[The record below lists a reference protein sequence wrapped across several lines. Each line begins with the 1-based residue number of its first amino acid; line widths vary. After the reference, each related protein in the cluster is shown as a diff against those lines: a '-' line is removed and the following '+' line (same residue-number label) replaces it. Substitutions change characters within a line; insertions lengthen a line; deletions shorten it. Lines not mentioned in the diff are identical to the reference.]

1 MQSRR
6 SPEQRQRPACR
17 RGRSLVVESLEERCL
32 LHGFDAATVALNGG
46 VLEIV
51 GDKHANVID
60 VSEGAGNRIIVQID
74 GVVDPSNPNGYD
86 PAQVQSLRIRG
97 MGGHDQ
103 ITIDANLD
111 LPSTVMGEAGNDTI
125 TGGSGDDVIDGGPG
139 RDSING
145 RDGDDSLTGGTSNDV
160 LSGGNGTDILNGGK
174 GNDSLDGGGGDDIL
188 QTGSGK
194 DTATGGSG
202 NDLFG
207 PANKG
212 SERTD
217 FTIGEDID
225 AGTPVTIG
233 NFTDAIE
240 GTRTDLLSG
249 APDVTDSHHDN
260 SITDDFYP
268 LNGYTNPPSYGPHRS
283 FIPSVGHPFGAPV
296 QPTGVHDDEL
306 ADVDVVHN
314 LEHGLVWI
322 AYDPAQ
328 LSAADVAKLQAIVET
343 FGGRG
348 QGIILSPR
356 SANDDAIALVSWA
369 RLETLNSLD
378 IAAVCDFIITNR
390 GHAPE
395 GFLTP

>member
-1 MQSRR
+1 
-6 SPEQRQRPACR
+6 
-17 RGRSLVVESLEERCL
+17 L
-32 LHGFDAATVALNGG
+32 LHGFDSATVALSGG
-46 VLEIV
+46 VLEIT

-60 VSEGAGNRIIVQID
+60 VSEGAANRIIVQID

-86 PAQVQSLRIRG
+86 PAQVQSLQIRG

-103 ITIDANLD
+103 ITIDTDLD
-111 LPSTVMGEAGNDTI
+111 LPSSVTGDAGNDTI
-125 TGGSGDDVIDGGPG
+125 NGGSGPDSIDGGSG
-139 RDSING
+139 RDSITG
-145 RDGDDSLTGGTSNDV
+145 RDGDDLLTGGTSNDF

-174 GNDSLDGGGGDDIL
+174 GNDSLDGGGDDDLL

-194 DTATGGSG
+194 DTVTGGSG
-202 NDLFG
+202 DDLFG

-212 SERTD
+212 SQRTD
-217 FTIGEDID
+217 FAIGQDLD
-225 AGTPVTIG
+225 AGAPVTIG

-240 GTRTDLLSG
+240 GTRTDQLPD

-260 SITDDFYP
+260 SLTDSFYP

-283 FIPSVGHPFGAPV
+283 FIPSAGHPFGAPV

-306 ADVDVVHN
+306 GDVDVVHN
-314 LEHGLVWI
+314 LEHGHVWI

-328 LSAADVAKLQAIVET
+328 VTAADVEKLRAIVET

-356 SANDDAIALVSWA
+356 LANDDPIALVSWA
-369 RLETLNSLD
+369 RLDTLNSHD
-378 IAAVCDFIITNR
+378 VVAVSNFIIANR